1 LGKVGKFYHSST
13 VALNV
18 AAIGTSFDVAK
29 FHLHNLNSML
39 PVPFNGGQF
48 KGFIEGLYVRVTNIA
63 GGSATP
69 KITARLCCESGG
81 DFTFLPDTEATLA
94 LGLTT
99 ATSGVCAYEF
109 KLPLNQFFATDE
121 VYLFIKIDQ
130 GTCTLANSCIV
141 WSE

>member
-1 LGKVGKFYHSST
+1 MAKTGKFYNSST
-13 VALNV
+13 ISSNV
-18 AAIGTSFDVAK
+18 AAVGTTFDVAK

-48 KGFIEGLYVRVTNIA
+48 KGFVEGLYVRVTSIA
-63 GGSATP
+63 GGAT
-69 KITARLCCESGG
+69 KITARLCCDAAG

-109 KLPLNQFFATDE
+109 KLPLNQFFGTDE
-121 VYLFIKIDQ
+121 VYLFIKTDA
-130 GTCTLANSCIV
+130 GTVTLANSCII

>member
-1 LGKVGKFYHSST
+1 MAKTGKFYNSST
-13 VALNV
+13 ITSDV
-18 AAIGTSFDVAK
+18 AAIGTTFDVTK

-48 KGFIEGLYVRVTNIA
+48 KGFVEGLYVRVTNIA
-63 GGSATP
+63 GGAT

-94 LGLTT
+94 VGLTT
-99 ATSGVCAYEF
+99 GTSGVAAYEF
-109 KLPLNQFFATDE
+109 KLPLNQFFGTDE
-121 VYLFIKIDQ
+121 VYLFIKTDA
-130 GTCTLANSCIV
+130 GSCTLANSCIV